1 MINISHIRKRSG
13 EVVPFEADKI
23 RKAVRGAHLDARG
36 SVNQVDIDDIT
47 KKTVTHLEDRFEKKK
62 EEEVPSVEDVQ
73 DIVEA
78 TLMEEG
84 LYDVAK
90 AYIIYRYEHEKERK
104 KMKEE
109 AAKKVEKN
117 GLMITKRSGEKEEF
131 SEEKLRNSIEKFA
144 EGLDEVEV
152 DKVLKQCRTELY
164 EEIETERIQHSL
176 VLAARSFI
184 EEEPQYSKLAARIL
198 YDTLYKDVIG
208 HDTIDYDQLEKQHRV
223 AFIAYIKKAVQL
235 EELDPRMLTFD
246 LEKMSK
252 EMNLE
257 RDKEFDYLALQTLY
271 DRYFIR
277 NSETDEI
284 LETPQMFW
292 MRTAMGLALEEENKE
307 EKAAEFY
314 ELLSKKE
321 FIHSSPTLFHSGT
334 TRPQLSSCYL
344 NTVKDDLEHIYKV
357 YKDNALMGKYSG
369 GIGTDWTNIRA
380 TGAKIKSTGI
390 ESQGLIPFLKIANDS
405 ILAINRSGDRRAAAC
420 SYLETWHLDIE
431 DFLELRRNTGDERR
445 RTHDMNISNWIP
457 DLFMKRVKNDEEWT
471 LFSPDETP
479 DLHHTYGKDFER
491 RYEEYEEKAEN
502 GELHQYK
509 TVKAKNLW
517 RKMVSML
524 YETGHPWMCWKDPC
538 NIRSPQDHVGT
549 VHSSNL
555 CTEITLNTS
564 EDETAVCNLG
574 SVNLKKHI
582 SDGQLDTEK
591 LKETITTAMRMLDNV
606 IDLNFYPTEEAENSN
621 MKHRPIGLGIMGFQD
636 ALFELDINF
645 SSDEAIEFADR
656 SMEIVSYYAIRGSV
670 KLAKERGPY
679 RSFRGSKWD
688 RGILPLD
695 TIDILEEERGME
707 IDVSRETRMDWDKLR
722 DMIDKHGMRNSN
734 CMAIAP
740 TSNLSNIAGVF
751 PCIEPIYKNIYV
763 KSNLSG
769 EFTVVNSYLIED
781 LKERGLWSRE
791 LLEKIKQE
799 DGKIKHVDEIP
810 DDLKEKYKESF
821 DLDPKHLIDV
831 AAERGKWMDQSQSLN
846 VFYEG
851 SSGKE
856 ISEIYLHAWEK
867 GLKTTY
873 YLRTLSSTSVEKS
886 TASLASKGKTDDE
899 DTDTSFTA
907 DNTNVTTMVDS
918 PEETKEKQKEKVT
931 TETKTGTK
939 ASNQGASALK
949 PSVGSDSSED
959 SSEDDSDP
967 NDGLERV
974 GNSGCTACD

>member
-1 MINISHIRKRSG
+1 MINISNIRKRSG
-13 EVVPFEADKI
+13 EVVPFEVDKI
-23 RKAVRGAHLDARG
+23 RAAIRGAYMDARG
-36 SVNQVDIDDIT
+36 SVNQVEVDDIA
-47 KKTVTHLEDRFEKKK
+47 KQSVQYLEERYDKQK

-78 TLMEEG
+78 TLMEEE

-90 AYIIYRYEHEKERK
+90 AYIIYRYEHEKERQQK
-104 KMKEE
+104 KQE
-109 AAKKVEKN
+109 AAKKVEEN
-117 GLMITKRSGEKEEF
+117 GLMITKRSGQMEEF
-131 SEEKLRNSIEKFA
+131 SEEKLRQSAERHA
-144 EGLDEVEV
+144 EGLDEVDV
-152 DKVLKQCRTELY
+152 DKVVKQCRSELY
-164 EEIETERIQHSL
+164 EEITTERIQHSL
-176 VLAARSFI
+176 VLSARSFI
-184 EEEPQYSKLAARIL
+184 EQEPQYSKLAARIL
-198 YDTLYKDVIG
+198 YDTLYKDIIG
-208 HDTIDYDQLEKQHRV
+208 HDTIDYDQIEQQHQV
-223 AFIAYIKKAVQL
+223 AFIAYIKNAVEI
-235 EELDPRMLTFD
+235 EELDPRMLTYD
-246 LEKMSK
+246 LEEMSK
-252 EMNLE
+252 QMNLE
-257 RDKEFDYLALQTLY
+257 RDKEFTYLAMQTLY

-277 NSETDEI
+277 NPETDEI

-292 MRTAMGLALEEENKE
+292 MRVAMGLAIKEENKE
-307 EKAAEFY
+307 KKAAEFY
-314 ELLSKKE
+314 ELLSKKD

-357 YKDNALMGKYSG
+357 IKDNAVMGKYSG
-369 GIGTDWTNIRA
+369 GIGTDWSNIRA

-390 ESQGLIPFLKIANDS
+390 ESQGLIPFLKIQNDS
-405 ILAINRSGDRRAAAC
+405 ILAINRSGDRRAAGC
-420 SYLETWHLDIE
+420 CYLETWHMDIE

-457 DLFMKRVKNDEEWT
+457 DLFMKRVKEDKEWT

-491 RYEEYEEKAEN
+491 RYKEYEKQAEN
-502 GELHQYK
+502 GEMHQHK
-509 TVKAKNLW
+509 KVKAKNLW

-574 SVNLKKHI
+574 SVNLKNHI
-582 SDGQLDTEK
+582 NDGQLDTEK

-606 IDLNFYPTEEAENSN
+606 IDINFYPTEEAENSN

-645 SSDEAIEFADR
+645 GSEEAIEFADR
-656 SMEIVSYYAIRGSV
+656 SMEVVSYYAIRGSV

-688 RGILPLD
+688 RGILPHD
-695 TIDILEEERGME
+695 TIDILEEERGVD
-707 IDVSRETRMDWDKLR
+707 IDVSRETRMDWDKIR
-722 DMIDKHGMRNSN
+722 DMIDKYGIRNSN

-781 LKERGLWSRE
+781 LKERGLWSEE
-791 LLEKIKQE
+791 LLEKIKQQ

-810 DDLKEKYKESF
+810 EDLKEKHKESF

-856 ISEIYLHAWEK
+856 ISDIYLHAWEK

-886 TASLASKGKTDDE
+886 TASLASKGKTDSDE
-899 DTDTSFTA
+899 EGTSFSA
-907 DNTNVTTMVDS
+907 DNTNVSAATINTQ
-918 PEETKEKQKEKVT
+918 EEQESVSASS
-931 TETKTGTK
+931 ETKTGTK
-939 ASNQGASALK
+939 ASHQGASALK
-949 PSVGSDSSED
+949 PSSPGSSEPENSSDSN
-959 SSEDDSDP
+959 P

-974 GNSGCTACD
+974 GGSSCTACD